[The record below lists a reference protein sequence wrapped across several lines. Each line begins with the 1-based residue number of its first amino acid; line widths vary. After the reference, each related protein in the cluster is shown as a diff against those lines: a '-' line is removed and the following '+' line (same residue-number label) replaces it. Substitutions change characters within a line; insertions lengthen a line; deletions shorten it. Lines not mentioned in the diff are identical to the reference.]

1 MIEPIVRD
9 ATVFASGIALLSIGL
24 TLTYMTTKVPN
35 FAHGTFATLGL
46 YMGLTV
52 TSLFGQNP
60 YLAVPLAFST
70 GAVVGYSLYR
80 LALRPLL
87 SRGATIVSLM
97 IATLAFE
104 LIIESFLNIYADY
117 VRDTY
122 KIVSRYFFLRS
133 LDFTFLGQPG
143 LFFTAPLTLFV
154 SILLLHLILTR
165 TKFGVAMRATVENP
179 PLAGVVGINVNMVYS
194 VSWVI
199 AGGLAGLAGSLIS
212 LWIIGIPDFG
222 RTIIASIFAASI
234 AGGFFSV
241 YGAVLGG
248 LLVGYA
254 EILGASFI
262 VDLLRTLTGEGAW
275 FIPYRPIIPLLI
287 IVVTLLL
294 APRGIT
300 GIDWRRIIRATRGRI
315 VGTGTTI

>member
-9 ATVFASGIALLSIGL
+9 ATVFASAIVLLSMGL

-35 FAHGTFATLGL
+35 FSHGSFATIGI
-46 YMGLTV
+46 YIALTV

-60 YLAVPLAFST
+60 YLAVPLAILV
-70 GAVVGYSLYR
+70 GAFVGYSLYR

-104 LIIESFLNIYADY
+104 LIIESLLNIYADY

-122 KIVSRYFFLRS
+122 RMVSRYFFLRA

-143 LFFTAPLTLFV
+143 LFYTGPLAVFA
-154 SILLLHLILTR
+154 SILTIHLMLTR

-179 PLAGVVGINVNMVYS
+179 PLAGVVGVNVNMVYS
-194 VSWVI
+194 VSWII

-222 RTIIASIFAASI
+222 TTIIASIFAASI
-234 AGGFFSV
+234 AGGFFSI

-248 LLVGYA
+248 FIVGYA
-254 EILGASFI
+254 EILGASYI
-262 VDLLRTLTGEGAW
+262 VDVLKALTGQGFW

-287 IVVTLLL
+287 IVITLLF

-300 GIDWRRIIRATRGRI
+300 GVDWGRVTRAVRRR
-315 VGTGTTI
+315 